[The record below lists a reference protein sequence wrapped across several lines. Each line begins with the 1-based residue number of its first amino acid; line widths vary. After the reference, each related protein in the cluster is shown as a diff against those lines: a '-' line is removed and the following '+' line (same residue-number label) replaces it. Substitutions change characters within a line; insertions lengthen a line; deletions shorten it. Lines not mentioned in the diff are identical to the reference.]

1 MPTDLPEP
9 VVPAIRRCGM
19 RERSTVTDSPPIFL
33 PSASASRASVSWKS
47 GDSSSSR
54 STTIS
59 RRSLG
64 SSMPMALRPGT
75 TATRAATALMERAMS
90 SASPMTREDLVP
102 GAGSSSY
109 SVTTGPGRT
118 LVISPLTPKSWST
131 PSSSR
136 AFSCKH
142 FVADGGSLV
151 RARLR
156 LEQLERRG
164 LVGRVAPLHA
174 GAGMLFLLRGARDA
188 IVGLGDVVALVV
200 LLVSSSSSSSYS

>member
-1 MPTDLPEP
+1 MVLMPTDLPEP
-9 VVPAIRRCGM
+9 VVPAIRRWGM
-19 RERSTVTDSPPIFL
+19 RERSTVTNSPPIFL

-118 LVISPLTPKSWST
+118 LVISPFTPKSWST

-136 AFSCKH
+136 AFSCNTS
-142 FVADGGSLV
+142 SLM
-151 RARLR
+151 A
-156 LEQLERRG
+156 
-164 LVGRVAPLHA
+164 
-174 GAGMLFLLRGARDA
+174 
-188 IVGLGDVVALVV
+188 V
-200 LLVSSSSSSSYS
+200 LLFERGCGWSSLSGGAS

>member
-1 MPTDLPEP
+1 
-9 VVPAIRRCGM
+9 
-19 RERSTVTDSPPIFL
+19 
-33 PSASASRASVSWKS
+33 
-47 GDSSSSR
+47 
-54 STTIS
+54 
-59 RRSLG
+59 
-64 SSMPMALRPGT
+64 MPMALRPGT
-75 TATRAATALMERAMS
+75 TATRAATALIERAMS

-136 AFSCKH
+136 AFSCSTS
-142 FVADGGSLV
+142 SLMAV
-151 RARLR
+151 LLFERGCGCK
-156 LEQLERRG
+156 QLERRG

-200 LLVSSSSSSSYS
+200 LLLVPRRRIRRARDRRSARCGRSGQARHPRQAPRFPTPALPRRHRRPFATRSRA